1 LTPDEKTLVSSGDAR
16 VTYENA
22 KIDLK
27 DKVENARLSYE
38 QTKESYNSAQEL
50 RRATIIQLDANREN
64 AKIALEQAE
73 RDASKL
79 RVTAPVDGVIAR
91 VIGNV

>member
-1 LTPDEKTLVSSGDAR
+1 MTPDEKTLVSSGDAR

>member
-1 LTPDEKTLVSSGDAR
+1 
-16 VTYENA
+16 
-22 KIDLK
+22 
-27 DKVENARLSYE
+27 VENARLSYE
-38 QTKESYNSAQEL
+38 QAKKSYETAQEL
-50 RRATIIQLDANREN
+50 RQATIIQLDANREN

-91 VIGNV
+91 VIGSV